1 MKLEELWERYGSFGP
16 FNIGSLPESIRSQ
29 GTRIVFPPRSVIV
42 NRGDFPRYIYFVERG
57 VALGTRNYNDGN
69 NYYYF
74 QIDRENGCL
83 GLLEVLSRQ
92 PATVATVVAR
102 TEVTVLRVNS
112 AVIYEFIMNSPKLL
126 AQCVY
131 MVAGD
136 LYQRSGNDGIL
147 YYYRGIDRV
156 RYYLVQYCGLHGRGD
171 GEVWVDADYQTIAS
185 NIGVSIRTVVRSI
198 RTLKEQGEIT
208 SVRKKISISP
218 DQYQTMLDAI
228 LPLLHS

>member
-1 MKLEELWERYGSFGP
+1 MEKSRAPVPVTQPSALNSTAALTTELAKP
-16 FNIGSLPESIRSQ
+16 VI
-29 GTRIVFPPRSVIV
+29 GTRVPAPAR
-42 NRGDFPRYIYFVERG
+42 
-57 VALGTRNYNDGN
+57 VANFWY
-69 NYYYF
+69 
-74 QIDRENGCL
+74 
-83 GLLEVLSRQ
+83 Q

-102 TEVTVLRVNS
+102 TEVTALRVNS

-185 NIGVSIRTVVRSI
+185 NIGVSVRTVVRSI

>member
-102 TEVTVLRVNS
+102 TEVTALRVNS
-112 AVIYEFIMNSPKLL
+112 PGSAARAPAFISSSIICCTM
-126 AQCVY
+126 
-131 MVAGD
+131 
-136 LYQRSGNDGIL
+136 
-147 YYYRGIDRV
+147 
-156 RYYLVQYCGLHGRGD
+156 YL
-171 GEVWVDADYQTIAS
+171 EA
-185 NIGVSIRTVVRSI
+185 
-198 RTLKEQGEIT
+198 
-208 SVRKKISISP
+208 
-218 DQYQTMLDAI
+218 
-228 LPLLHS
+228 